1 MSESERETRLRQL
14 VIAVAPV
21 SPRANLASDDV
32 VGRSG
37 RDDSNA
43 EIVPLRASD
52 REPVARF
59 HDDPAPTRNAGRSVV
74 ADAGTLAIDLMFA
87 ARDRAAAALD
97 RQEAALD
104 RLLAADYLRRSYR
117 DQLTQTL
124 QRAAGADLLN
134 REIDR
139 AHRIGEPL
147 AVAFVDVVGLK
158 AINDANGHDAGD
170 SVLRAVGASLH
181 AGLRSY
187 DVAVRWG
194 GDEFV
199 CVLPGSSLA
208 DAERRFADIQGA
220 LSASCP
226 GATITVGLAALRA
239 DESSQQV
246 IHRADEQLYRQ
257 RRRDDAFAVVNIRS
271 HAEPDDEVGPR
282 QVPDGARRSLDAPG

>member
-1 MSESERETRLRQL
+1 MSESPHETRLRRL
-14 VIAVAPV
+14 VIALAPV
-21 SPRANLASDDV
+21 SPRASLAGDDV
-32 VGRSG
+32 VRRSG
-37 RDDSNA
+37 GDDCNA
-43 EIVPLRASD
+43 EILPLRASD
-52 REPVARF
+52 RDPVARI
-59 HDDPAPTRNAGRSVV
+59 HDVPAPARNGGRSVV
-74 ADAGTLAIDLMFA
+74 EDAGTLAIDLMFA
-87 ARDRAAAALD
+87 ARDRAAAALE

-124 QRAAGADLLN
+124 QRAAGADLLS

-139 AHRIGEPL
+139 AHRTGEPL

-158 AINDANGHDAGD
+158 AINDANGHNAGD
-170 SVLRAVGASLH
+170 SVLQAVGASLH

-220 LSASCP
+220 LSAACP

-257 RRRDDAFAVVNIRS
+257 RGHDDPFAVGNNHS
-271 HAEPDDEVGPR
+271 T
-282 QVPDGARRSLDAPG
+282 RRST